1 VNIDTSALSVLV
13 IVALVFGL
21 AGIAIGAFALVRLAH
36 IHRSLALLGSTEGKD
51 TFVDVVARTISEFH
65 DLRDDVADLD
75 RTLTHTRNELSQAL
89 RHVSVVRYD
98 AFGDLGGRF
107 SFSAAMIDD
116 SGDGIVLTSIHG
128 RTETRTYIKG
138 ISGGKSDIELSPEES
153 ESLRLAKNNGGEL

>member
-1 VNIDTSALSVLV
+1 MNIDTSALSVLV

-21 AGIAIGAFALVRLAH
+21 AGIGIGAFALVRLSH
-36 IHRSLALLGSTEGKD
+36 IHRSLALLGASEGKD

-65 DLRDDVADLD
+65 DLRDDVSDLD
-75 RTLTHTRNELSQAL
+75 RTLTHTRNELAQAL